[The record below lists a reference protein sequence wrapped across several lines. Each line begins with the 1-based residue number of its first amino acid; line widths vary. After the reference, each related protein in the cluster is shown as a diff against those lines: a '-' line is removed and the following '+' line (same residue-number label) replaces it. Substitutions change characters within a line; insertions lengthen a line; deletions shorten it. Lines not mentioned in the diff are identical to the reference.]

1 MKLATSIVLTAS
13 LFFLFS
19 CNPEVEI
26 PAYIYVEKIDFTAT
40 NQTKKEGTSS
50 HKITNIGVTVNR
62 KDIGTYALPA
72 LVPVIASGN
81 TDIRITAGIKLNGLG
96 TQRPQYPMYTS
107 YTETVNLTKGKIDTI
122 SPLFHYDESVI
133 FDIIEDFESAG
144 LTFSPVE
151 GSATL
156 NKTQDSSLIFHYPN
170 EINNFSGI
178 IQLPF
183 EDTVYHFEIKT
194 TEPIYLTAN
203 SVKVA
208 CFVELNYCFSENVEI
223 GIYAHSSSS
232 SIISRQYSICNIM
245 GTSNLEW
252 GKIYVNL
259 TNIINSATVDMTMTH
274 FDIYMKCGISRNKTG
289 RFLFDNIKV
298 IHR

>member
-1 MKLATSIVLTAS
+1 MRLITSIVLTAS

-19 CNPEVEI
+19 CNPKVEI

-40 NQTKKEGTSS
+40 DFEKEGTSS
-50 HKITNIGVTVNR
+50 YKIASIEVTVNG
-62 KDIGTYALPA
+62 KNIGTYALPA
-72 LVPVIASGN
+72 LLPVIASGN
-81 TDIRITAGIKLNGLG
+81 TDISIAAGIKLNGLAL
-96 TQRPQYPMYTS
+96 QRPVYPLYT
-107 YTETVNLTKGKIDTI
+107 THKETINLTKGKIDTI
-122 SPLFHYDESVI
+122 SPLFHYDKSI
-133 FDIIEDFESAG
+133 TFDIIEDFESAG
-144 LTFSPVE
+144 LKFSPVE

-156 NKTQDSSLIFHYPN
+156 NKTQDNSLLFHYPN
-170 EINNFSGI
+170 EKNEFSGI
-178 IQLPF
+178 IQLPY

-194 TEPIYLTAN
+194 TAPIYLTAN

-232 SIISRQYSICNIM
+232 SSLISRQYSICYIM

-259 TNIINSATVDMTMTH
+259 TDIINSATVDMTMTH
-274 FDIYMKCGISRNKTG
+274 FDIYMKCGVSKNKTG

-298 IHR
+298 IHQ